1 METNVQIFN
10 NPRFTCSVRIVTDEN
25 NEPHF
30 CLKDICSALD
40 LQSAAVVRR
49 LADGVTTNHPIV
61 DNLGRQ
67 QVAVFVNEDGLY
79 DVILDSRKSEAKAF
93 RKWITS
99 EVLPT
104 IRKHGAY
111 MTDNVLKEALTNP
124 DFGIQLL
131 TELKNERQARLELQA
146 KAAQQ
151 QTVIAEQ
158 KLQIADMTE
167 KSLYCEMVLSA
178 RSLVKVTDI
187 AQDYGTTAEA
197 FNAYL
202 EMLHIQY
209 RHKPPQDM
217 PNAKKKGQWI
227 LYEPWKSK
235 GYVHSETFPHKH
247 KDGTIETQR
256 LTKWT
261 QEGCLFLY
269 RELKKHNALPVVEWT
284 DDYQMPYYLMSYAAR
299 QEYDKRQKQ
308 IVKDE

>member
-10 NPRFTCSVRIVTDEN
+10 SEQFGSVRVVMDESK
-25 NEPHF
+25 EPRF
-30 CLKDICSALD
+30 CLKDVCDVLSLSPKGVN
-40 LQSAAVVRR
+40 QR
-49 LADGVTTNHPIV
+49 LGDEVISNYPIV
-61 DNLGRQ
+61 DSLGRQ
-67 QVAVFVNEDGLY
+67 QNALFVNEDGLY
-79 DVILDSRKSEAKAF
+79 DVILDSRKPEAKAF

-158 KLQIADMTE
+158 KLQIADMKE
-167 KSLYCEMVLSA
+167 KSLYCEMVLSS

-197 FNAYL
+197 FNSYL
-202 EMLHIQY
+202 ELLHIQY
-209 RHKPPQDM
+209 RHKPPQDTL
-217 PNAKKKGQWI
+217 NAKKKGQWI

-269 RELKKHNALPVVEWT
+269 RELKKHNVLPVVEWT
-284 DDYQMPYYLMSYAAR
+284 DGYQMPYELMPYAAKR
-299 QEYDKRQKQ
+299 EYDMKHK
-308 IVKDE
+308 

>member
-10 NPRFTCSVRIVTDEN
+10 SEQFGQLTTIIT
-25 NEPHF
+25 NEGKMLFKANDVAKTLGYTQP
-30 CLKDICSALD
+30 
-40 LQSAAVVRR
+40 AV
-49 LADGVTTNHPIV
+49 AIIKHCKGVTVLETPSA
-61 DNLGRQ
+61 GGPQ
-67 QVAVFVNEDGLY
+67 QTKFIGESDLYRLVMRSKLPEAEKFQDWVVED
-79 DVILDSRKSEAKAF
+79 
-93 RKWITS
+93 
-99 EVLPT
+99 VLPT

-111 MTDNVLKEALTNP
+111 MTDTVLKEALTNP

-158 KLQIADMTE
+158 KMQIADMKE
-167 KSLYCEMVLSA
+167 KSLYCEMVLSS
-178 RSLVKVTDI
+178 RSLVKVTDS

-269 RELKKHNALPVVEWT
+269 QELKKHKALPVVEWT
-284 DDYQMPYYLMSYAAR
+284 DDYQMPYDLMSYAAK

-308 IVKDE
+308 IAK

>member
-1 METNVQIFN
+1 MDNAIQIFKN
-10 NPRFTCSVRIVTDEN
+10 EQFGTVRVVMDEN
-25 NEPHF
+25 NDPRF
-30 CLKDICSALD
+30 CLKDVCEVLGLTPKFVNQRLGD
-40 LQSAAVVRR
+40 EVVS
-49 LADGVTTNHPIV
+49 NNPIV
-61 DNLGRQ
+61 DSLGRQ
-67 QVAVFVNEDGLY
+67 QNALFVNEDGLY
-79 DVILDSRKSEAKAF
+79 DVILDSRKPEAKAF

-167 KSLYCEMVLSA
+167 KSLYCEMVLSS

-284 DDYQMPYYLMSYAAR
+284 DDYQMPYDLMSYAAR
-299 QEYDKRQKQ
+299 QEYDKQHKS
-308 IVKDE
+308 ISE

>member
-10 NPRFTCSVRIVTDEN
+10 SEQFGELTTLEYNGEILFKGNDIAKALGYTVP
-25 NEPHF
+25 
-30 CLKDICSALD
+30 KDAVGKYCKRGRQIDAPSARG
-40 LQSAAVVRR
+40 LQSTKFIPESDVYR
-49 LADGVTTNHPIV
+49 LVMRSKLP
-61 DNLGRQ
+61 
-67 QVAVFVNEDGLY
+67 
-79 DVILDSRKSEAKAF
+79 EAEKF
-93 RKWITS
+93 QDWVME

-158 KLQIADMTE
+158 KMQIVEMKE
-167 KSLYCEMVLSA
+167 KSLYCEMVLSS

-247 KDGTIETQR
+247 RDGTIETQR

-284 DDYQMPYYLMSYAAR
+284 DDYQMPYDLMSYAAK
-299 QEYDKRQKQ
+299 QEYDKQHKS
-308 IVKDE
+308 ISE